1 MADATLTDVVKKLE
15 EVKSAVKAGDRVT
28 AGAAAK
34 AEEAGAEK
42 SREDAA
48 MKKIFEQIRDR
59 LGMKGGGKGGT
70 GGSKSN
76 ADGGGTGILDVFGG
90 LYFVKE
96 MKAAVLGLT
105 TLMGTSF
112 FGKGGL
118 FRNLKASFL
127 TTSKKLFGKTGLKLL
142 LNGLKIGSRLAG
154 LAAVILMP
162 VIDGIFG
169 FFNAEEYGVS
179 KISGVLGGVL
189 AGGEGGI
196 MNAFMNAGKW
206 AAIGASIGVIAGP
219 PGIIA
224 GGLLGA
230 ALGGILGL
238 IGGKTVAQ
246 SFDKVGIWFTG
257 IFDTVVDSISKVW
270 HAVMPKWFTDIDF
283 AWTDIF
289 PTGLV
294 KLFTGEYFTVDVPSF
309 SWYSLFPNFL
319 VEWFKGTAEKL
330 SEKPFSWTDLL
341 PKVLV
346 DFFTGEIAKPEYSF
360 SWKDLLP
367 TFITDLIDA
376 GTAAFKETPFTWYS
390 LLPDFL
396 VNLVKGVKIKEGS
409 FEWTDLL
416 PGWIT
421 KIIGAGKEAGKT
433 DDEGGFDWRLLL
445 PDWMGAAWG
454 SAKKAAGEIEAG
466 TFDWRSLLPDWL
478 RPAFD
483 STVAISKMA
492 GAGIEEA
499 AGAGF
504 NIMNTITKSMLEM
517 FPEKLGMFDFRSRI
531 AEQFVNMG
539 LLESYAKGGL
549 IDFTGPAMVHGTKGK
564 PEFMLDNQAAAVFMK
579 AAQML
584 TGSQSLEQSRMGG
597 GGQPVIINNNNVDN
611 SYKSNSKQNIVA
623 PSSVRQSEST
633 VRALQMA
640 A

>member
-1 MADATLTDVVKKLE
+1 M
-15 EVKSAVKAGDRVT
+15 
-28 AGAAAK
+28 
-34 AEEAGAEK
+34 
-42 SREDAA
+42 
-48 MKKIFEQIRDR
+48 
-59 LGMKGGGKGGT
+59 
-70 GGSKSN
+70 
-76 ADGGGTGILDVFGG
+76 
-90 LYFVKE
+90 
-96 MKAAVLGLT
+96 
-105 TLMGTSF
+105 
-112 FGKGGL
+112 
-118 FRNLKASFL
+118 
-127 TTSKKLFGKTGLKLL
+127 
-142 LNGLKIGSRLAG
+142 
-154 LAAVILMP
+154 
-162 VIDGIFG
+162 
-169 FFNAEEYGVS
+169 
-179 KISGVLGGVL
+179 
-189 AGGEGGI
+189 
-196 MNAFMNAGKW
+196 
-206 AAIGASIGVIAGP
+206 
-219 PGIIA
+219 
-224 GGLLGA
+224 
-230 ALGGILGL
+230 
-238 IGGKTVAQ
+238 
-246 SFDKVGIWFTG
+246 GIWFTG

-319 VEWFKGTAEKL
+319 VEWFKGTT
-330 SEKPFSWTDLL
+330 EKPFSWTDLL